1 MFAVCAIAL
10 LCLGSLSHSA
20 DPACEDLV
28 RPLDQL
34 DPAHLEGTWTVVAGS
49 MTTPEYSEKFRTGDS
64 ASISFVNG
72 TTFSRA
78 FRSNDSCQYLNSNI
92 TLKGSSFDFHQ
103 YNITVT
109 FLQTSCPDCLLLR
122 FDNMSKEFQR
132 MYLFSRRREVEQ
144 KEMDEF
150 TAQAQCLNS
159 LPPVVKDPTKP
170 ICPEQMSNDAETQ
183 PDEKTE

>member
-1 MFAVCAIAL
+1 MFAVWAFAL
-10 LCLGSLSHSA
+10 LCLVSPSRSA

-28 RPLDQL
+28 RPVDPL
-34 DPAHLEGTWTVVAGS
+34 DPAHLEGARSIVAGS
-49 MTTPEYSEKFRTGDS
+49 MTTPEYAEKFKTRDS

-72 TTFSRA
+72 TSFSRV

-92 TLKGSSFDFHQ
+92 TLEGSSFNFHQ

-122 FDNMSKEFQR
+122 FDNMSKELQR
-132 MYLFSRRREVEQ
+132 LYLFSKRREVEQ

-150 TAQAQCLNS
+150 AAQAQCLNS
-159 LPPVVKDPTKP
+159 LPPIVMDPTKP
-170 ICPEQMSNDAETQ
+170 LCPEEMSNDAEAQ
-183 PDEKTE
+183 PDKKTE